1 MTSVFCQSAENR
13 SKLQKEKKIPNY
25 VSMITKPNTTK
36 SIFLFFFFQNEFKIN
51 KILTLYAL

>member
-1 MTSVFCQSAENR
+1 MIMTSVFCQSAENR

-36 SIFLFFFFQNEFKIN
+36 SIFLFFFFRTNLK
-51 KILTLYAL
+51 LTKF